1 VIAICLVQLL
11 VLKEQLPSLD
21 RDKLKTNLF
30 MVTTNFT
37 LAVSI
42 NRKKL
47 SKVVVI
53 NNTCS
58 METITSNILIP
69 NQQVTEVD
77 LKD

>member
-1 VIAICLVQLL
+1 VQLL